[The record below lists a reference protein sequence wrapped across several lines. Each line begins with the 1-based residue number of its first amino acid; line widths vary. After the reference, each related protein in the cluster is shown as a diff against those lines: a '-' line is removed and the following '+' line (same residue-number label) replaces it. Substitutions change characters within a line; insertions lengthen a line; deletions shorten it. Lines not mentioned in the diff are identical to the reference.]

1 LYPYY
6 FKMTNR
12 SITVA
17 QIFIGG
23 LWCIVFFSFLALVF
37 HVRWFIPCLINKV
50 SYTVPPGQNLVG
62 WFLVQITSNILF
74 LYVSLLLIRLI
85 RNYQRTKF
93 LDAKSF
99 KVLNVII
106 AACLLLALMGAG
118 QFIANHYSE
127 MKIESWVSAYGILN
141 GLLRVLVK
149 FLFIENPQT
158 MYFLIAMIV
167 WVLKQFIVKALEIK
181 NENESFI

>member
-1 LYPYY
+1 MLSYY
-6 FKMTNR
+6 FGMTNKR
-12 SITVA
+12 VIVTK
-17 QIFIGG
+17 IFIWI
-23 LWCIVFFSFLALVF
+23 LWGIVFFSFLALVF
-37 HVRWFIPCLINKV
+37 HVRWFIPCLTQNV
-50 SYTVPPGQNLVG
+50 SYTVPIGQNPVG

-74 LYVSLLLIRLI
+74 LYVSYLLIRLI
-85 RNYQRTKF
+85 KNYQRTKF

-106 AACLLLALMGAG
+106 ASCLLLALMGTG
-118 QFIANHYSE
+118 QFIANHFIE
-127 MKIESWVSAYGILN
+127 MGIERWDSADAILN
-141 GLLRVLVK
+141 GLLRFSVR

-167 WVLKQFIVKALEIK
+167 WVLKQFIIKALEIK